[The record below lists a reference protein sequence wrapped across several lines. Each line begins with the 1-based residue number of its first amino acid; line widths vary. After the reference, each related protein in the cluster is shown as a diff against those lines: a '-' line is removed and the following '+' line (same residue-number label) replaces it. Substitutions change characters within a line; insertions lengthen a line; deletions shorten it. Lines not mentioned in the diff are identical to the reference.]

1 MNVLH
6 ALEYLEHI
14 VADFT
19 QLNGFSVG
27 DSVLNNFFQ
36 TGFAVLEN
44 HLLGDHVV
52 FPFIVV
58 DIQEFHYILTTGQ
71 FVEALDFSAEESS
84 FFLSSFHSNALA
96 SLLVHGLVDH
106 AKATSS

>member
-1 MNVLH
+1 MDVLH
-6 ALEYLEHI
+6 ALEYLEHV

-19 QLNGFSVG
+19 QLDGLGVG

-52 FPFIVV
+52 LPFVVV
-58 DIQEFHYILTTGQ
+58 DIQELYYILTTGQ
-71 FVEALDFSAEESS
+71 LVEALDFSAEESS
-84 FFLSSFHSNALA
+84 FFLRSFHSNTLA

-106 AKATSS
+106 AKAASA